1 MGPPSD
7 AMRLSRS
14 RRHTA
19 AALMMLFAAGCNPFS
34 DAAAMRPMTL
44 EPAGSG
50 SVFVQRGGE
59 EIEVTGR
66 FSLADGDLVRTASPG
81 ARLAL
86 ESDRFASVGQA
97 STVRVMGGGSLEVV
111 EGSVLAEAGRHMTV
125 ALDDVTASTSDGI
138 MRVDRYSASSGVAS
152 YSGIVAIAAPGQE
165 RVLLEPRCDV
175 SVAAGQVVDP
185 RPYGVDVDDDWDR
198 LHLADVV
205 ELDEQLQR
213 YDGAIA
219 GRWKRVDL
227 GAPYFRALGDSRG
240 AKAMARY
247 LDSPAYSTSD
257 LLIAYSIADSDTAR
271 QRDESLTTAFG
282 LRRDGGQWGVV
293 ATIMDVRPDPLIAGL
308 EDLIFAAGAVA
319 EAPDGAVSLSGGPAR
334 DTRDSSAPAGG
345 SGGDTSAGGGG
356 GDKGSDSGDGSGD
369 PSGDEG
375 SSGVDGDEASD
386 ADPPP
391 EEDCANLIDCVLDVL
406 PLGGELLP

>member
-1 MGPPSD
+1 M
-7 AMRLSRS
+7 
-14 RRHTA
+14 RHTA
-19 AALMMLFAAGCNPFS
+19 AALVMMFAAGCNPFS

-44 EPAGSG
+44 EPSGPG
-50 SVFVQRGGE
+50 SVFVQRGDE
-59 EIEVTGR
+59 EIKVTGR

-97 STVRVMGGGSLEVV
+97 TKVRVMGGGSLEVV

-125 ALDDVTASTSDGI
+125 TIDDVTASTSDGI

-165 RVLLEPRCDV
+165 RVLLEPLFDV
-175 SVAAGQVVDP
+175 SIAAGQVVDP
-185 RPYGVDVDDDWDR
+185 SPYRVDVDDEWDR
-198 LHLADVV
+198 LHLPDVV
-205 ELDEQLQR
+205 ELDEQLRR

-227 GAPYFRALGDSRG
+227 DAPYFRALGDSRG
-240 AKAMARY
+240 AKAMAGY
-247 LDSPAYSTSD
+247 LGSPAYSTSD

-293 ATIMDVRPDPLIAGL
+293 ATIMDVRPGPLIAGL
-308 EDLIFAAGAVA
+308 EDLIFAFGAVA
-319 EAPDGAVSLSGGPAR
+319 EAPDVSLSGGPAR
-334 DTRDSSAPAGG
+334 DTRDSSAPGGG
-345 SGGDTSAGGGG
+345 SGGDTNAGGGDG
-356 GDKGSDSGDGSGD
+356 KDSDSGDGSGD
-369 PSGDEG
+369 PSGGEG
-375 SSGVDGDEASD
+375 SSGGDGDDASD